1 MKRRTWKAKVASK
14 HLRWAYFLRCHQW
27 CDANSSLCPP
37 QCQNEILLEDLP
49 KPSSLPPPKKYGN
62 PGGNSVAEKKNDAL
76 YPLAIWH
83 GNEESL
89 KDLKLKNWGG
99 GRFCHVKSL
108 EGSKQRKNGQI
119 ELSQPGRSV
128 VLELWNCN
136 DQWVLRPIPSS
147 PTKAANGSVST
158 TAGDV
163 RGVQDQEPYDCQKG
177 PNHANKPWG
186 EGCQCSQ
193 NWKCSIFTQVC
204 NIYFQLFLVYFSV

>member
-1 MKRRTWKAKVASK
+1 MKSEGGLKTSALSTFPEMPSVMRRQFIPLLASVPK
-14 HLRWAYFLRCHQW
+14 WNTLGRPL
-27 CDANSSLCPP
+27 
-37 QCQNEILLEDLP
+37 
-49 KPSSLPPPKKYGN
+49 KPSSLDPPKKYGN
-62 PGGNSVAEKKNDAL
+62 PSGNSVTEKK
-76 YPLAIWH
+76 WC
-83 GNEESL
+83 SL
-89 KDLKLKNWGG
+89 PSSNLTRQWRVPQRFKVEKLGW
-99 GRFCHVKSL
+99 RSFCHVKSL

-193 NWKCSIFTQVC
+193 N
-204 NIYFQLFLVYFSV
+204 

>member
-1 MKRRTWKAKVASK
+1 MKSEGGLKTSALSVLPEMPSVMRRQFIPLPASVPK
-14 HLRWAYFLRCHQW
+14 WNTFGR
-27 CDANSSLCPP
+27 PP
-37 QCQNEILLEDLP
+37 QAKQP
-49 KPSSLPPPKKYGN
+49 APPPKNMGTLVETQLQKK
-62 PGGNSVAEKKNDAL
+62 KKNDAL

-193 NWKCSIFTQVC
+193 NMPELKMFNLHASLQHIFSI
-204 NIYFQLFLVYFSV
+204 IFSVF

>member
-1 MKRRTWKAKVASK
+1 MKRRIWKAKVASK
-14 HLRWAYFLRCHQW
+14 HLRWAHFLRCHQW
-27 CDANSSLCPP
+27 CDANSSLCSP

-49 KPSSLPPPKKYGN
+49 SQAAWTPPKKYGN
-62 PGGNSVAEKKNDAL
+62 PSGNSVTEKK
-76 YPLAIWH
+76 WC
-83 GNEESL
+83 SL
-89 KDLKLKNWGG
+89 PSSNLTRQWRVPQRFKVEKLGW
-99 GRFCHVKSL
+99 RSFCHVKSL

-186 EGCQCSQ
+186 EGCQCSH
-193 NWKCSIFTQVC
+193 N
-204 NIYFQLFLVYFSV
+204 